1 MSILGGIIKK
11 AIEVRGKRISRKS
24 LSRQQHTVLK
34 KLLKKAEMTAFGEHH
49 QFTEILKSN
58 QIEIAFQKAV
68 PIHDYNSMFKNW
80 WYRTLQGEPYV
91 CWPGHIKYFALSSGT
106 SEASSKHIPVTLD
119 MLKLIRKVSI
129 RQILTMSFLDL
140 PPEQFEKG
148 VLMIGGSTHLNYNG
162 TYFEGDLSGITT
174 GNIPFWFQHFY
185 KPGPKISKYRDW
197 NTKIEE
203 IVKNAKQWDIG
214 IICGVPAW
222 IQIIFEKI
230 IAYYNVKTIHDIW
243 PNLRIHVSGGVAL
256 GPYKT
261 SFDKLTSYP
270 LIHTDSYLAS
280 EGFIAY
286 QANPDTIG
294 NVGPMKLVTD
304 LGIFFEF
311 IPFNDTNFDSDGN
324 LLPNAK
330 AILINEVQL
339 QKEYAILI
347 STCAGAWRYL
357 IGDVIK
363 FTNIKTGEIE
373 ISGRT
378 KHFLSLCGE
387 HLSVD
392 NMTKAVQLTAEKF
405 GAKVNEY
412 TVVGEQFDNL
422 FAHRWYVGMDV
433 EINNKSFKESL
444 DENLK
449 ILNDDYR
456 VERTSALKEVIV
468 EFIPNKWFIDFME
481 YRGKISAQSKL
492 PRVMKGKM
500 LEDWN
505 AFLNSKK
512 N

>member
-1 MSILGGIIKK
+1 MAILGGIIKK
-11 AIEVRGKRISRKS
+11 AIEVRGKRVPKKS
-24 LSRQQHTVLK
+24 IARQQQTVLK
-34 KLLKKAEMTAFGEHH
+34 KLLKKAEMTAFGEHYA
-49 QFTEILKSN
+49 FSEILKTP
-58 QIEIAFQKAV
+58 AFEKEFKKRI

-80 WYRTLQGEPYV
+80 WYRTLQGEAYV

-106 SEASSKHIPVTLD
+106 SEASSKQIPVTLD
-119 MLKLIRKVSI
+119 MLKQIRKVSVK
-129 RQILTMSFLDL
+129 QILTMSQLDL
-140 PPEQFEKG
+140 PPEHFEKG

-185 KPGPKISKYRDW
+185 KPGPKISRYRDW

-214 IICGVPAW
+214 IVCGVPAW

-230 IAYYNVKTIHDIW
+230 VQHYNVKTIHDVW

-256 GPYKT
+256 SPYKS
-261 SFDKLTSYP
+261 SFEKLTKFP
-270 LIHTDSYLAS
+270 LVHTDSYLAS

-286 QANPDTIG
+286 QANPDILG

-311 IPFNDTNFDSDGN
+311 IPFNDLNFDGDGN
-324 LLPNAK
+324 LNGNVETLS
-330 AILINEVQL
+330 INEVEE

-363 FTNIKTGEIE
+363 FTNVKTGEIE
-373 ISGRT
+373 IVGRT

-392 NMTKAVQLTAEKF
+392 NMTKAVKLTSDKL
-405 GAKVNEY
+405 GAKMNEY
-412 TVVGEQFDNL
+412 TVVGEKYDNL
-422 FAHRWYVGMDV
+422 FAHRWYIGCDTAIDV
-433 EINNKSFKESL
+433 NECKLLL

-449 ILNDDYR
+449 TLNDDYR
-456 VERTSALKEVIV
+456 VERTSALKEIIV
-468 EFIPNKWFIDFME
+468 EILPNNWFIEFME
-481 YRGKISAQSKL
+481 YRGKIGAQSKL

-500 LEDWN
+500 LSDWN
-505 AFLNSKK
+505 SFLETKK
-512 N
+512 K